1 MEEYMLPCL
10 FKKMF
15 GIDCVGCGMQRSF
28 NFILHGEFEKA
39 FYMFPAIYTSI
50 LFAMSL
56 GLYIFDKKRSHHKLV
71 IILALINV
79 TIMLVSYTYKMRFI
93 F

>member
-1 MEEYMLPCL
+1 MLPCM

-15 GIDCVGCGMQRSF
+15 GIDCVGCGMQRSI

-39 FYMFPAIYTSI
+39 FHMFPAIYTTI
-50 LFAMSL
+50 LFCLSL
-56 GLYIFDKKRSHHKLV
+56 ALYIFDQKRSHHKLV
-71 IILALINV
+71 IALAIINV
-79 TIMLVSYTYKMRFI
+79 TIMLVSYTYKMRSI

>member
-1 MEEYMLPCL
+1 MEKYMLPCL

-15 GIDCVGCGMQRSF
+15 GIDCIGCGMQRSL

-39 FYMFPAIYTSI
+39 FYMFPPIYTTI
-50 LFAMSL
+50 LFVLST
-56 GLYIFDKKRSHHKLV
+56 GLYLIDKKHSHHKLV
-71 IILALINV
+71 ITLAIINV
-79 TIMLVSYTYKMRFI
+79 TIMIVSYTYKMRFI

>member
-1 MEEYMLPCL
+1 MEDYMLPCM

-15 GIDCVGCGMQRSF
+15 GIDCVGCGMQRSI

-39 FYMFPAIYTSI
+39 FYMFPAIYTTI
-50 LFAMSL
+50 LFCLSL
-56 GLYIFDKKRSHHKLV
+56 AFYIFDKKRSHHKLV
-71 IILALINV
+71 ITLAIINV
-79 TIMLVSYTYKMRFI
+79 TIMLISYTYKMRTI

>member
-1 MEEYMLPCL
+1 MLPCM

-15 GIDCVGCGMQRSF
+15 GVDCIGCGIQRSI

-39 FYMFPAIYTSI
+39 FFIFPAIYTTI
-50 LFAMSL
+50 LFFLSIAL
-56 GLYIFDKKRSHHKLV
+56 FVIDKKHNYQKIV
-71 IILALINV
+71 ISLAIVNALIM
-79 TIMLVSYTYKMRFI
+79 IVSYVYKMRFL